1 MTDYIP
7 FKDTGY
13 FSEFITDYLSEKE
26 ELRCLYH
33 RFPTPSA
40 FLAQLKEK
48 QAHYSQEHRD
58 ILFQSLEK
66 QYRMFA
72 ISEKTHTNIQFIK
85 EKNTFTVLKKTAYNG
100 PVQLKPVLFKGQPY
114 MKISLS
120 H

>member
-48 QAHYSQEHRD
+48 QAH
-58 ILFQSLEK
+58 
-66 QYRMFA
+66 
-72 ISEKTHTNIQFIK
+72 
-85 EKNTFTVLKKTAYNG
+85 
-100 PVQLKPVLFKGQPY
+100 
-114 MKISLS
+114 
-120 H
+120 